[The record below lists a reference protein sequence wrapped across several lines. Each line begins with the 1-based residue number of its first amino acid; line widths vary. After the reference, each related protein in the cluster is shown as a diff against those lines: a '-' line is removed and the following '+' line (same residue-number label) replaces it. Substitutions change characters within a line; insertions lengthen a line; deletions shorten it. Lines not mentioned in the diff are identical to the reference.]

1 MDNTVENS
9 VRLNIANID
18 LKVEKAYKAPHAH
31 ALHYPY
37 ERGGALID
45 DDIIILNIQV
55 DVGNEAAKYGY
66 ELKNDSST
74 NIWAINEW
82 LTQHKT
88 PKRNLW
94 IKSPAPWMYFFTNEA
109 TMDSFRVLAYRRKTN
124 SEDLASLISRLDH
137 AYSQVLFSG
146 LATSLSEARFFYN
159 VIRGV
164 ELGVIDQ
171 KKLGDILKSVSEP
184 TLNKLKAAVGSKRIS
199 IKTLYNSIIEN
210 NN

>member
-1 MDNTVENS
+1 MSNEVENS
-9 VRLNIANID
+9 VKLHIANID

-66 ELKNDSST
+66 AINRDGST
-74 NIWAINEW
+74 SICAINEW

-109 TMDSFRVLAYRRKTN
+109 TMDSFRVLAYRRKTT
-124 SEDLASLISRLDH
+124 STDLVSRLDH

-146 LATSLSEARFFYN
+146 IDASGSEARFFYN

-184 TLNKLKAAVGSKRIS
+184 TLNKLKAAAGSKRIS